1 MVGLPCKCLTD
12 IVGLPFMKEIFF
24 FMQEAKRLNI
34 HRTVHAGEAGP
45 AANVKIVSIVKTKVF

>member
-1 MVGLPCKCLTD
+1 
-12 IVGLPFMKEIFF
+12 MKEIFF

>member
-1 MVGLPCKCLTD
+1 MSYWHSRSAIYERNL
-12 IVGLPFMKEIFF
+12 F